1 MVIDTSALLALFF
14 NEKHALW
21 VEEQMSRQPGALL
34 MSTVNLAETL
44 ILLKDRQPKLFEALK
59 DEIMSSSLR
68 FVPPT
73 PSQALIAAEA
83 RGRYPLN
90 LGDCFAYALAKEEE
104 CPLLTLD
111 RDFRKTDARVILP

>member
-1 MVIDTSALLALFF
+1 MVIDTSAILALFF

-21 VEEQMSRQPGALL
+21 VEDHMSRQPGPLL

-44 ILLKDRQPKLFEALK
+44 ILLKDRQPKLFESLK
-59 DEIMSSSLR
+59 NEILSSSIR

-73 PSQALIAAEA
+73 PTQAVLATDA

-90 LGDCFAYALAKEEE
+90 LGDCFAYALAKEED

-111 RDFRKTDARVILP
+111 HDFRKTDIQVILP

>member
-14 NEKHALW
+14 NEKHAVW
-21 VEEQMSRQPGALL
+21 VEDHISRQSDPLL

-59 DEIMSSSLR
+59 DEILSSSLR

-73 PSQALIAAEA
+73 PSQALLAAEA

-111 RDFRKTDARVILP
+111 RDFRKTDVRVILP